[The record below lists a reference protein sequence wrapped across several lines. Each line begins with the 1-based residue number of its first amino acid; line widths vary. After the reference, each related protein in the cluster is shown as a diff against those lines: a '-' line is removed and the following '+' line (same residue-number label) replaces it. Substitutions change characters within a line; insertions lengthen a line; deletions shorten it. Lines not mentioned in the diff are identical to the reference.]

1 MNKTIYIDK
10 IAKWAIIGGFSSLVI
25 AFSYG
30 VFVNRLAFNK
40 VESATDKIY
49 VLANGNS
56 LELALSQDATVNRS
70 AEAKNHLKMF
80 HSFFYNLDPDPKDIE
95 KSIERALYLGDNSV
109 RSIYVNR
116 KENLYYEKLV
126 DGATSSRAL
135 IDSIQLDLSNTP
147 YRALIFGRQ
156 KLIRP
161 FSVVEKSLIASCQLR
176 SVKRTDNN
184 PHGLFIERYKL
195 LKTDIIN
202 EYKR

>member
-1 MNKTIYIDK
+1 MRKTIYIDK
-10 IAKWAIIGGFSSLVI
+10 IAKWAIIGGFGSVVL
-25 AFSYG
+25 AFAYG
-30 VFVNRLAFNK
+30 IYVDTLAFNK
-40 VESATDKIY
+40 VEAATDKIY

-56 LELALSQDATVNRS
+56 LELALSQDAGINRS
-70 AEAKNHLKMF
+70 AEAKNHLRMF

-126 DGATSSRAL
+126 DGATSSRSL
-135 IDSIQLDLSNTP
+135 IDSIQLDLSSTP
-147 YRALIFGRQ
+147 YRALVFGRQ

-161 FSVVEKSLIASCQLR
+161 YSITEKSLIASCQLR
-176 SVKRTDNN
+176 PVKRTDNN

-195 LKTDIIN
+195 LKTDIIK